1 MERQRRPGYDFNKVK
16 HLINGRENAVNMSD
30 KKEVVARYLFAA
42 INPDYDP
49 KDGYSKRIVTPVDV
63 RVYMG
68 RGSSSSVVYCSV
80 WARSRKGAKLTRVF
94 TEGKKGEKGQRL
106 SMDPAQTIHVSGRGS
121 AGGYGYH
128 KESAAIEDAFG
139 SAGFS
144 FEGHFGGCGDGPA
157 EHAVAAAAA
166 FLGWTKGTVI
176 RA

>member
-1 MERQRRPGYDFNKVK
+1 MEREKRPGYDFNKVTR
-16 HLINGRENAVNMSD
+16 LINGRENAKNMSGE
-30 KKEVVARYLFAA
+30 KEVVARYLFAA

-49 KDGYSKRIVTPVDV
+49 KDRWSKRIVTPVDV

-68 RGSSSSVVYCSV
+68 RSSSASAVYCSV
-80 WARSRKGAKLTRVF
+80 WARSRKGAKLVNVF
-94 TEGKKGEKGQRL
+94 TDGKKPVRL

-128 KESAAIEDAFG
+128 KESAAIEDAFT

-157 EHAVAAAAA
+157 EHAVEAVAR